1 LLPHLD
7 ETAFVDL
14 LWAADLF
21 VLPSTQ
27 NSEAFGIVQLE
38 AMACETPVVTF
49 DLPTGVTWVNRH
61 DETGIVVRGIDPVR
75 LAHGINRL
83 LDDEQLR
90 CVLGKQARKR
100 VEETFDVKQSVAAVL
115 DACDSSATRVP
126 ALQSVR

>member
-1 LLPHLD
+1 
-7 ETAFVDL
+7 
-14 LWAADLF
+14 
-21 VLPSTQ
+21 
-27 NSEAFGIVQLE
+27 
-38 AMACETPVVTF
+38 MACETPVVTF